1 MKSVGEKLRRERLQ
15 RGMDIAKVASLTR
28 ISQKYLEA
36 IEAGNKDQLPSGFFY
51 RSFVRQYADTLGLDV
66 AEIEKELERVR
77 EAEAPVLSAALEQ
90 AQFPIKPLDPIVTE
104 GNRRGKGR
112 LGAYVALLAV
122 VLIGCSAFYAW
133 WHRLETATA
142 NREKGIVIE
151 QPVSPP
157 HVPAATPE
165 PVPPPVEKAATTP
178 DAGITTSDV
187 GVTMTPV
194 DSAASSPKA
203 PAISPDDKVVI
214 KIAATEVTWIAITAD
229 GKTIFSGL
237 LQPSQEL
244 TLGGKERAMIR
255 VGNAGGLALSWNGK
269 TIGPV
274 GARGQVRNVVLTPES
289 YRITAPDG
297 SL

>member
-28 ISQKYLEA
+28 INQKYLEA
-36 IEAGNKDQLPSGFFY
+36 IEAGTTDDLPSGFFY
-51 RSFVRQYADTLGLDV
+51 RSFVRQYANALGMDV
-66 AEIEKELERVR
+66 AEIEAELERVR
-77 EAEAPVLSAALEQ
+77 EAETPVLTAALEQ

-104 GNRRGKGR
+104 GNQRGKGR
-112 LGAYVALLAV
+112 LGAYVALLGV
-122 VLIGCSAFYAW
+122 VLVGCSAFYAW

-151 QPVSPP
+151 QPASPSR
-157 HVPAATPE
+157 VPDTTVE
-165 PVPPPVEKAATTP
+165 PVRPPVEKAAATP
-178 DAGITTSDV
+178 DV
-187 GVTMTPV
+187 GVTMTPA
-194 DSAASSPKA
+194 DTTSPSPKA

-214 KIAATEVTWIAITAD
+214 KIAATELTWIAITAD

-237 LQPSQEL
+237 LQPTQEL
-244 TLGGKERAMIR
+244 TLGGKERAFIR

-269 TIGPV
+269 AIGPV

-297 SL
+297 TL